1 MGSGVVQSGLWPL
14 APAYGAQRSARPTW
28 GVHSTERG
36 RLARGVSVYFV
47 DNGMRRAAECA
58 PYLGSA
64 FDGARASR
72 PRHFGLLCR
81 QRNAARSGVR
91 ALPGVCFR
99 RSAGVSPAAFLVY
112 FVDNGMRR
120 AAESAPYLGSAFDG
134 ARASRPRHF
143 GLLCRQRNAARSGER
158 ALPGECIRRSA
169 GVSPAAFRSALSTT
183 ECGAQRSARPTWG
196 VHSTERGRLARGI
209 SVCFVDNG
217 RRRASEC
224 APYLGSAFDGARA
237 SRPRH
242 FGLLCRQRKAA
253 RSGVRALPG
262 ECIRRSAGVSPAAFR
277 SALSTTEC
285 GAQRRAR
292 PTWGLLSTERG
303 RLARGVSV
311 CFVDNG
317 MRRAAES
324 APYLGSA
331 FDGAR
336 ASRPRHFGLLCRQ
349 RNAARSG
356 ERALPGVCF
365 RRSAG
370 VSRPRHFGLLCRQRN
385 AARSGVR
392 ALLGTTVYPN
402 VSDSYETV
410 ASLE

>member
-99 RSAGVSPAAFLVY
+99 RSAGVSPAAF
-112 FVDNGMRR
+112 
-120 AAESAPYLGSAFDG
+120 
-134 ARASRPRHF
+134 
-143 GLLCRQRNAARSGER
+143 
-158 ALPGECIRRSA
+158 
-169 GVSPAAFRSALSTT
+169 RSALSTT

-196 VHSTERGRLARGI
+196 LLSTERGRLARGI
-209 SVCFVDNG
+209 S
-217 RRRASEC
+217 
-224 APYLGSAFDGARA
+224 
-237 SRPRH
+237 
-242 FGLLCRQRKAA
+242 GLLCRQRNAA
-253 RSGVRALPG
+253 RSGERALPG
-262 ECIRRSAGVSPAAFR
+262 VCFRRSAGVSPAAFR

-303 RLARGVSV
+303 RLSP
-311 CFVDNG
+311 
-317 MRRAAES
+317 AAFRSTLSTTEC
-324 APYLGSA
+324 
-331 FDGAR
+331 GA
-336 ASRPRHFGLLCRQ
+336 Q
-349 RNAARSG
+349 
-356 ERALPGVCF
+356 
-365 RRSAG
+365 RSA
-370 VSRPRHFGLLCRQRN
+370 RPARYDGL
-385 AARSGVR
+385 
-392 ALLGTTVYPN
+392 P
-402 VSDSYETV
+402 
-410 ASLE
+410 